1 MTVHPH
7 DLAVVIGRFQPFHN
21 GHARLLAHALAAA
34 PRVVVVLGSAG
45 RARSPKNPFSWQ
57 ERAAM
62 IAAALDAPD
71 RARVSF
77 VPVRDRYDDARWV
90 ADVRAA
96 VRDDARIAL
105 VGHVKDGSS
114 YYLRHFPHWNLVP
127 VPDVVPLD
135 ATGIRAL
142 LFGGA
147 DPDTAL
153 AAVAPD
159 MPPAV
164 ARHLRDWLARPVY
177 THLAEEYRALQAY
190 RASWRHAPYAPVF
203 VTVDAVVRAAGH
215 VLLVQRG
222 RAPGK
227 GTWALPGGFVD
238 PHERLLDAALRELAE
253 ETGLAVAPSALAD
266 VRVFDHPD
274 RSLRGRMIT
283 HAHMFSLQAGT
294 PPDVRAADD
303 AAAARWV
310 RIADLAAME
319 DTFHDDHFHILDE
332 MLGLS
337 APPPRSVL
345 RAGLPA

>member
-1 MTVHPH
+1 MILRSH

-21 GHARLLAHALAAA
+21 GHARLLAHALAVA

-45 RARSPKNPFSWQ
+45 CARSPKNPFSWQ

-71 RARVSF
+71 RARVTF
-77 VPVRDRYDDARWV
+77 APVRDRYDDARWG

-96 VRDDARIAL
+96 VPDAARVAL

-114 YYLRHFPHWNLVP
+114 YYLRHFPHWDLVP

-135 ATGIRAL
+135 ATGIRDV

-147 DPDTAL
+147 GTDAAL
-153 AAVAPD
+153 AAIARDV
-159 MPPAV
+159 PPAV
-164 ARHLRDWLARPVY
+164 ARHLRDWLARPI
-177 THLAEEYRALQAY
+177 HAQLAEEHRALQAY

-253 ETGLAVAPSALAD
+253 ETRLTVASSALTD

-274 RSLRGRMIT
+274 RSLRGRTIT
-283 HAHMFSLQAGT
+283 HAHVFSLQAAT
-294 PPDVRAADD
+294 PPEVRAADD

-319 DTFHDDHFHILDE
+319 ETFHDDHFHILDE

-337 APPPRSVL
+337 APPQHSVL

>member
-1 MTVHPH
+1 MTVRTH

-21 GHARLLAHALAAA
+21 GHARLLAHALAVA

-71 RARVSF
+71 RARVVF
-77 VPVRDRYDDARWV
+77 APVRDRYDDARWG

-96 VRDDARIAL
+96 VPDAARVAL

-114 YYLRHFPHWNLVP
+114 YYLRHFPHWDLLP

-135 ATGIRAL
+135 ATGIRAV
-142 LFGGA
+142 LFG
-147 DPDTAL
+147 
-153 AAVAPD
+153 AAGTEAAIDAIAGDV
-159 MPPAV
+159 PPAV
-164 ARHLRDWLARPVY
+164 ARHLRDWLARPLY
-177 THLAEEYRALQAY
+177 AQLAEEYRALQAY
-190 RASWRHAPYAPVF
+190 QAAWRSAPYPPVF

-253 ETGLAVAPSALAD
+253 ETQLTVAPSALTD

-274 RSLRGRMIT
+274 RSLRGRTIT
-283 HAHMFSLQAGT
+283 HAHMFSLQSGT
-294 PPDVRAADD
+294 LPVIRAADD

-310 RIADLAAME
+310 RIADLPAME
-319 DTFHDDHFHILDE
+319 ETFHDDHFHILDE

-337 APPPRSVL
+337 APPQHSVL